1 MHTLYNT
8 LRWSCHWPN
17 VLKRHWLILGL
28 GRYPWALA
36 DPPPPPHFCLQTN
49 SFLIPRGS
57 ILWLWDNILWRIR
70 GGGGGVRALP
80 PPSNFVCM
88 QFSAKHLPN
97 NGLAHPSGNPGSA
110 TDIQPL
116 VSIAERRT
124 NRSICKGRI
133 AWRGLKTV
141 QILSFIQTCVSR
153 RQSDTH
159 ALGREDEFRVKCFL
173 LVFEVNSRWQ

>member
-28 GRYPWALA
+28 GRYPWTLA
-36 DPPPPPHFCLQTN
+36 DPPSPPPISAYRPTLSWF
-49 SFLIPRGS
+49 RGVLYCGCG
-57 ILWLWDNILWRIR
+57 IIFFGGW
-70 GGGGGVRALP
+70 GGGGVRALP

-97 NGLAHPSGNPGSA
+97 NGLAQPSGNPGSA

-116 VSIAERRT
+116 VSIADWRT
-124 NRSICKGRI
+124 TRSICKGRI

-141 QILSFIQTCVSR
+141 QICYIGKTMPTCI
-153 RQSDTH
+153 
-159 ALGREDEFRVKCFL
+159 E
-173 LVFEVNSRWQ
+173 